1 MKNQYTTKTK
11 VNYSIDKDVLNTFDT
26 LSKEKSINK
35 SALIENFIKNWIKEN
50 S

>member
-1 MKNQYTTKTK
+1 MKNQYKTKTK
-11 VNYSIDKDVLNTFDT
+11 VNYSIDQEISKVFDT